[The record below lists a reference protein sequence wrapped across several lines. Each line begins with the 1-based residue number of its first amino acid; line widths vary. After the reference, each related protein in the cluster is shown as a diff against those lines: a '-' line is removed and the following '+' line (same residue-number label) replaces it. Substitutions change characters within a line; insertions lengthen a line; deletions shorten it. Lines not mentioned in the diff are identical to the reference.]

1 MKFDDCPDVRI
12 AQVDDEPEL
21 VRLAEL
27 AAAEDGQGSFNIDKV
42 RSVFGL
48 HFCKAGGII
57 GVIGAPGQKLMA
69 FTLLAITQPWYSDEG
84 HVQELS
90 LFVDPEHRKT
100 NYAKQLMVFSKKTS
114 EALNLNL
121 SIGVVANEKTEAK
134 VRLYQRQFPQSGAFF
149 RYNPQA

>member
-69 FTLLAITQPWYSDEG
+69 FTQIGRA
-84 HVQELS
+84 HV
-90 LFVDPEHRKT
+90 
-100 NYAKQLMVFSKKTS
+100 
-114 EALNLNL
+114 
-121 SIGVVANEKTEAK
+121 
-134 VRLYQRQFPQSGAFF
+134 
-149 RYNPQA
+149 